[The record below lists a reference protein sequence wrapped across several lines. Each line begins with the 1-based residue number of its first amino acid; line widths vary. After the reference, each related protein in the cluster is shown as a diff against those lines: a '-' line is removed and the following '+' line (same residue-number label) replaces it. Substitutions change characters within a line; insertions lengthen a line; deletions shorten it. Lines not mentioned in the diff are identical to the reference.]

1 MKIRRIVTG
10 RDEQGNSVFVSD
22 DFAPRAQSFASIP
35 GQAMAQLWTTPA
47 YPALVE
53 KGRDPTLDYASL
65 IPPPGGTS
73 IAMFDFPPDTVM
85 QNLVDGAQAFGELS
99 AALPGL
105 IESFEPDHP
114 GMHTT
119 ATIDY
124 GIILEGEM
132 WLELDNGESRLVKAG
147 DIVIQNGTRHAWRNK
162 SDRIARALFVMIGA
176 SRPEKPAVTSAL

>member
-10 RDEQGNSVFVSD
+10 HDEQGNAVFVSD
-22 DFAPRAQSFASIP
+22 DYAPRAQSFASIP

-47 YPALVE
+47 QPTLLE
-53 KGRDPTLDYASL
+53 NERDPTLDHASL
-65 IPPPGGTS
+65 IPPQGGTS

-85 QNLVDGAQAFGELS
+85 QNLVDGAQAFSELG

-105 IESFEPDHP
+105 IESFEPENP

-124 GIILEGEM
+124 VIILQGEM
-132 WLELDNGESRLVKAG
+132 WLELDNGQSRLVKTG

-162 SDRIARALFVMIGA
+162 SERIARALFVMIGA
-176 SRPEKPAVTSAL
+176 SPAEKQAV

>member
-10 RDEQGNSVFVSD
+10 HVERGHSVFVSD

-35 GQAMAQLWTTPA
+35 GHAMAQLWTTPA
-47 YPALVE
+47 LPALLE
-53 KGRDPTLDYASL
+53 QSRDPTLDRASL
-65 IPPPGGTS
+65 IPSQGGTS

-85 QNLVDGAQAFGELS
+85 QNPVDGVQAFNELS

-105 IESFEPDHP
+105 IETFEPDNP

-124 GIILEGEM
+124 GIILDGEL
-132 WLELDNGESRLVKAG
+132 WLELDNGQSRLVKAG
-147 DIVIQNGTRHAWRNK
+147 DVVIQNGTRHAWRNK
-162 SDRIARALFVMIGA
+162 SERIARALFVMIGV
-176 SRPEKPAVTSAL
+176 SPAENPAL

>member
-10 RDEQGNSVFVSD
+10 HDERGHSVFVSD

-35 GQAMAQLWTTPA
+35 GHAMAQLWTTPA
-47 YPALVE
+47 LPALLE
-53 KGRDPTLDYASL
+53 QSRDPTLDRASL
-65 IPPPGGTS
+65 IPSQGGTS

-85 QNLVDGAQAFGELS
+85 QNPVDGVQAFNELS

-105 IESFEPDHP
+105 IETFEPDNP

-124 GIILEGEM
+124 GIILDGEL
-132 WLELDNGESRLVKAG
+132 WLELDNGQSRLVRAG
-147 DIVIQNGTRHAWRNK
+147 DVVIQNGTRHAWRNK
-162 SDRIARALFVMIGA
+162 SERIARALFVMIGV
-176 SRPEKPAVTSAL
+176 SPAENPAL

>member
-10 RDEQGNSVFVSD
+10 HDERGHSVFVSD

-35 GQAMAQLWTTPA
+35 GHAMAQLWTTPA
-47 YPALVE
+47 LPALLE
-53 KGRDPTLDYASL
+53 QSRDPTLDRASL
-65 IPPPGGTS
+65 IPSQGGTS

-85 QNLVDGAQAFGELS
+85 QNPVDGVQAFNELS

-105 IESFEPDHP
+105 IETFEPDNP

-124 GIILEGEM
+124 GIILDGEL
-132 WLELDNGESRLVKAG
+132 WLELDNGQSRLVKAG
-147 DIVIQNGTRHAWRNK
+147 DVVIQNGTRHAWRNK
-162 SDRIARALFVMIGA
+162 SERIARALFVMIGV
-176 SRPEKPAVTSAL
+176 SPAENPAL

>member
-10 RDEQGNSVFVSD
+10 HDEQGNSVFVSD

-35 GQAMAQLWTTPA
+35 GHAMAQLWTTPA
-47 YPALVE
+47 QPTRLE
-53 KGRDPTLDYASL
+53 NERDPTLDRASL
-65 IPPPGGTS
+65 IPPQGGTS

-85 QNLVDGAQAFGELS
+85 QNPVDGVQAFGELS

-132 WLELDNGESRLVKAG
+132 WLELDNGQSRLVKAG

-162 SDRIARALFVMIGA
+162 SERIARALFVMIGVSPA
-176 SRPEKPAVTSAL
+176 EKQAV

>member
-10 RDEQGNSVFVSD
+10 HDEQGNSVFVSD

-35 GQAMAQLWTTPA
+35 GHAMAQLWSTPA
-47 YPALVE
+47 LAVLPE
-53 KGRDPTLDYASL
+53 TGRDPTLDGAAL
-65 IPPPGGTS
+65 IPPQGGTS
-73 IAMFDFPPDTVM
+73 IALFDFPPDSVM
-85 QNLVDGAQAFGELS
+85 QNPVDGAQAFGELS

-147 DIVIQNGTRHAWRNK
+147 DIVVQNGTRHAWRNK
-162 SDRIARALFVMIGA
+162 SDRVVRALFVMIGV
-176 SRPEKPAVTSAL
+176 SPPEKQAV

>member
-1 MKIRRIVTG
+1 MQIRRIVTG
-10 RDEQGNSVFVSD
+10 HDEQGHSVFVSD
-22 DFAPRAQSFASIP
+22 DFAPRAQAFSSIP
-35 GQAMAQLWTTPA
+35 GHAMAQLWTTCAQPTLLDQA
-47 YPALVE
+47 
-53 KGRDPTLDYASL
+53 RDPTLDGASL
-65 IPPPGGTS
+65 IPSQGGTS
-73 IAMFDFPPDTVM
+73 IAMFDFPPDCVM
-85 QNLVDGAQAFGELS
+85 QNPVDGAQAFGELS

-132 WLELDNGESRLVKAG
+132 WLELDNGESRLVKCG

-162 SDRIARALFVMIGA
+162 SDRIARALFVMIGV
-176 SRPEKPAVTSAL
+176 SPPESSAV

>member
-10 RDEQGNSVFVSD
+10 HDEQGNSVFVSD

-35 GQAMAQLWTTPA
+35 GHAMAQLWTTPA
-47 YPALVE
+47 QPTLLE
-53 KGRDPTLDYASL
+53 NERDPTLDHASL
-65 IPPPGGTS
+65 IPPQGGTS

-85 QNLVDGAQAFGELS
+85 HNPADGAQAFDELG

-105 IESFEPDHP
+105 IETFEPDNP

-124 GIILEGEM
+124 GVILEGEM
-132 WLELDNGESRLVKAG
+132 WLELDNGQSRLVKAG

-162 SDRIARALFVMIGA
+162 SKRIARALFVMIGA
-176 SRPEKPAVTSAL
+176 PLSEKQTG

>member
-10 RDEQGNSVFVSD
+10 HDEQGNSVFVSD
-22 DFAPRAQSFASIP
+22 DYAPRAKSFVSIP
-35 GQAMAQLWTTPA
+35 GHAMAQLWTTPA
-47 YPALVE
+47 NPVCHE
-53 KGRDPTLDYASL
+53 QERDPTLDYASL
-65 IPPPGGTS
+65 IPPQGGTS
-73 IAMFDFPPDTVM
+73 LAMFNFPPDSVM
-85 QNLVDGAQAFGELS
+85 QNPIDGAQAFEELG

-105 IESFEPDHP
+105 IDSFEPESS

-147 DIVIQNGTRHAWRNK
+147 DIVIQRSTRHAWRNK
-162 SDRIARALFVMIGA
+162 SDRIARALFVMIGS
-176 SRPEKPAVTSAL
+176 SR

>member
-10 RDEQGNSVFVSD
+10 RDERGHSVFVSD

-35 GQAMAQLWTTPA
+35 GHAMAQLWTTPA
-47 YPALVE
+47 LPALLE
-53 KGRDPTLDYASL
+53 QSRDPTLDRASL
-65 IPPPGGTS
+65 IPSQGGTS

-85 QNLVDGAQAFGELS
+85 QNPVDGVQAFNELS

-105 IESFEPDHP
+105 IETFEPDNP

-124 GIILEGEM
+124 GIILDGEL
-132 WLELDNGESRLVKAG
+132 WLELDNGQSRLVKAG
-147 DIVIQNGTRHAWRNK
+147 DVVIQNGTRHAWRNK
-162 SDRIARALFVMIGA
+162 SERIARALFVMIGV
-176 SRPEKPAVTSAL
+176 SPAENPAL

>member
-10 RDEQGNSVFVSD
+10 HDEQGNSVFVSD
-22 DFAPRAQSFASIP
+22 DFAPRAQSFTSIP
-35 GQAMAQLWTTPA
+35 GHAMAQLWATSAPA
-47 YPALVE
+47 TLPE
-53 KGRDPTLDYASL
+53 NGRDPTLEGTSL
-65 IPPPGGTS
+65 IPAQGGTS

-85 QNLVDGAQAFGELS
+85 QNPVDGVQAFGELS

-132 WLELDNGESRLVKAG
+132 WLELDNGQSRLVKAG
-147 DIVIQNGTRHAWRNK
+147 DIVVQNGTRHAWRNK
-162 SDRIARALFVMIGA
+162 SERISRALFVMIGVSPA
-176 SRPEKPAVTSAL
+176 EKQAV

>member
-10 RDEQGNSVFVSD
+10 HDEQGHSVFVSD

-35 GQAMAQLWTTPA
+35 GHAMAQLWTTPA
-47 YPALVE
+47 LPALLE
-53 KGRDPTLDYASL
+53 QSRDPTLDRASL
-65 IPPPGGTS
+65 IPSQGGTS

-85 QNLVDGAQAFGELS
+85 QNPVDGVQAFNELS

-105 IESFEPDHP
+105 IDTFEPENP

-132 WLELDNGESRLVKAG
+132 WLELDNGQSRLVKAG
-147 DIVIQNGTRHAWRNK
+147 DVVIQNGTRHAWRNK
-162 SDRIARALFVMIGA
+162 SERTARALFVMIGVSA
-176 SRPEKPAVTSAL
+176 VEKQAE

>member
-10 RDEQGNSVFVSD
+10 RDERGHSVFVSD

-35 GQAMAQLWTTPA
+35 GHAMAQLWTTPA
-47 YPALVE
+47 LPALLE
-53 KGRDPTLDYASL
+53 QSRDPTLDRASL
-65 IPPPGGTS
+65 IPSQGGTS

-85 QNLVDGAQAFGELS
+85 QNPVDGVQAFNELS

-105 IESFEPDHP
+105 IETFEPDNP

-124 GIILEGEM
+124 GIILEGEL
-132 WLELDNGESRLVKAG
+132 WLELDNGQSRLVKAG
-147 DIVIQNGTRHAWRNK
+147 DVVIQNGTRHAWRNK
-162 SDRIARALFVMIGA
+162 SERIARALFVMIGV
-176 SRPEKPAVTSAL
+176 SPAENPAL

>member
-10 RDEQGNSVFVSD
+10 HDERGHSVFVSD

-35 GQAMAQLWTTPA
+35 GHAMAQLWTTPA
-47 YPALVE
+47 LPALLE
-53 KGRDPTLDYASL
+53 QSRDPTLDRASL
-65 IPPPGGTS
+65 IPSQGGTS

-85 QNLVDGAQAFGELS
+85 QNPVDGVQAFNELS

-105 IESFEPDHP
+105 IETFEPDNP

-124 GIILEGEM
+124 GIILDGEL
-132 WLELDNGESRLVKAG
+132 WLELDNGQSRLVKAG
-147 DIVIQNGTRHAWRNK
+147 DVVIQNGTRHAWRNK
-162 SDRIARALFVMIGA
+162 SERIARALFVMIGV
-176 SRPEKPAVTSAL
+176 SPAEQQVL

>member
-1 MKIRRIVTG
+1 
-10 RDEQGNSVFVSD
+10 
-22 DFAPRAQSFASIP
+22 
-35 GQAMAQLWTTPA
+35 
-47 YPALVE
+47 
-53 KGRDPTLDYASL
+53 
-65 IPPPGGTS
+65 
-73 IAMFDFPPDTVM
+73 
-85 QNLVDGAQAFGELS
+85 LS

-132 WLELDNGESRLVKAG
+132 WLELDNGQSRLVKAG

-162 SDRIARALFVMIGA
+162 SERIARALFVMIGVSPA
-176 SRPEKPAVTSAL
+176 EKKTV

>member
-10 RDEQGNSVFVSD
+10 HDEQGNSVFVSD
-22 DFAPRAQSFASIP
+22 DYAPRAQSFASIP

-47 YPALVE
+47 NPVLRAQE
-53 KGRDPTLDYASL
+53 RDPTLDYASL
-65 IPPPGGTS
+65 IPPQGGTS
-73 IAMFDFPPDTVM
+73 IAVFDFPPDTVM
-85 QNLVDGAQAFGELS
+85 QNLVDGIKAFEELS

-105 IESFEPDHP
+105 IETFEPENP

-132 WLELDNGESRLVKAG
+132 WLELDNGQSRLVKAG
-147 DIVIQNGTRHAWRNK
+147 EIVIQNGTRHAWRNK
-162 SDRIARALFVMIGA
+162 SERIARALFVMIGT
-176 SRPEKPAVTSAL
+176 SRPEKN